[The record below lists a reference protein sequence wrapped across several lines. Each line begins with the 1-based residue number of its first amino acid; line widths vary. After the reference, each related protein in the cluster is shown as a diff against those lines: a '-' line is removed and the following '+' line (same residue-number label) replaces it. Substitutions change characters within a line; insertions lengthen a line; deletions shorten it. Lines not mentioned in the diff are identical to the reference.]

1 LQTNL
6 SWINYSQ
13 LKTHKNGSSTTT
25 TNKFRC
31 AVTYQEFHKGADE
44 VDGVGGEEGV
54 GEEAAKE
61 GEEEGGAHEVG
72 HRRRRL
78 RRRVVHEIHQVG
90 HQVARVRQERQVL
103 EHLHHKN
110 EGGGEHAA
118 VPAAHRRPVP
128 PVDVPLPP
136 LRLPRRRTVL
146 PGRRR

>member
-1 LQTNL
+1 MQTNL

-13 LKTHKNGSSTTT
+13 LKIHKNGSSTTT

-103 EHLHHKN
+103 EHLHHCTHNKAN
-110 EGGGEHAA
+110 ILN
-118 VPAAHRRPVP
+118 PNSILKKKQNLYPNQYI
-128 PVDVPLPP
+128 LN
-136 LRLPRRRTVL
+136 
-146 PGRRR
+146 